1 MPASPVD
8 ALRGIVGPAHV
19 LTGAD
24 CGPYVLDGRAPEAVV
39 LPGSKEEVAAVLLAA
54 GEADLPVTPWGGGTK
69 MGIGAPPQRLGLVLG
84 LKRLNRLLE
93 HEPGDLTATVQAGM
107 TLGAL
112 QRELGTRG
120 QWLSLDPAHADEA
133 TLGGI
138 VSSNAAGPRRHLY
151 GACRDLVIGL
161 TVVTAAGTLV
171 KGGGKVVKNVAG
183 YDLPKLF
190 VGAFGTLGVI
200 VEATVKLRPRPDADR
215 MVVAR
220 FASLKEAGSAA
231 RAVMGSDLLPSALDL
246 VDGETLRALELGGPD
261 GAALLIGVD
270 GIAEQV
276 HWQCTEVERMLRLQ
290 GLVDARVLDAD
301 ARDAAWRARGGLG
314 RGAFPETAAVMRWVV
329 LPAQV
334 ADVMEQGMGVAL
346 RAGLPVALAAHA
358 GVGVV
363 EAVLAGG
370 EGADATKV
378 SDVLIEWRTL
388 VRAAGGQALVESA
401 PLAIKERVPVWDDLG
416 PALRIMQRI
425 KSQLDPSGLLNPGP
439 FDCPQGRRSGHA
451 SPG

>member
-54 GEADLPVTPWGGGTK
+54 GAADLPVTPWGGGTK

-93 HEPGDLTATVQAGM
+93 HEPGDLTATAQAGM

-220 FASLKEAGSAA
+220 FASLKEAGAAA

-314 RGAFPETAAVMRWVV
+314 RGAFPETAAVMKWVV

-425 KSQLDPSGLLNPGP
+425 KSQLDPSGLLNPGR
-439 FDCPQGRRSGHA
+439 FAGGI
-451 SPG
+451 

>member
-1 MPASPVD
+1 MLD
-8 ALRGIVGPAHV
+8 KLRGIVGPAHV
-19 LTGAD
+19 LIGAD
-24 CGPYVLDGRAPEAVV
+24 CAPYIVDGRAPEAVV
-39 LPGSKEEVAAVLLAA
+39 LPASKEEVAAVLVAA
-54 GEADLPVTPWGGGTK
+54 GEAQTPVIPWGGGTK
-69 MGIGAPPQRLGLVLG
+69 MGIGAPPQRVGLVLA
-84 LKRLNRLLE
+84 LKRLARLLE

-112 QRELGTRG
+112 QRELGARG

-161 TVVTAAGTLV
+161 TVVTATGALV

-200 VEATVKLRPRPDADR
+200 VEVTVKLRPRPDTDR

-246 VDGETLRALELGGPD
+246 IDGETLRALDLGGPD

-276 HWQCTEVERMLRLQ
+276 HWQCAEVERMLRLQ

-301 ARDAAWRARGGLG
+301 ARDAAWRGRGSLG
-314 RGAFPETAAVMRWVV
+314 RSAFPETAAVMKWVV

-334 ADVMEQGMGVAL
+334 ADVMEQGMGVAQ
-346 RAGLPVALAAHA
+346 RAGLPVVMAAHA
-358 GVGVV
+358 GVGII

-370 EGADATKV
+370 AGADAARV
-378 SDVLIEWRTL
+378 SDVLTEWRAL
-388 VRAAGGQALVESA
+388 VRAVGGQALVESA
-401 PLAIKERVPVWDDLG
+401 PLAIKERVPVWDDPG

-425 KSQLDPSGLLNPGP
+425 KSQLDPAGLLNPGR
-439 FDCPQGRRSGHA
+439 FVEGI
-451 SPG
+451 

>member
-54 GEADLPVTPWGGGTK
+54 GAADLPVTPWGGGTK
-69 MGIGAPPQRLGLVLG
+69 MGIGAPPPRLGLVLG

-93 HEPGDLTATVQAGM
+93 HEPGDLTATAQAGM

-220 FASLKEAGSAA
+220 FASLKEAGAAA

-370 EGADATKV
+370 EGADATTV

-425 KSQLDPSGLLNPGP
+425 KSQLDPHGLLNPGR
-439 FDCPQGRRSGHA
+439 FVGDI
-451 SPG
+451 

>member
-1 MPASPVD
+1 VPASPVD

-200 VEATVKLRPRPDADR
+200 VEATVKLRPRPEADR

-220 FASLKEAGSAA
+220 FASLKEAGAAA

-346 RAGLPVALAAHA
+346 RAGLAVALAAHA

-370 EGADATKV
+370 EGADATRV

-425 KSQLDPSGLLNPGP
+425 KSQLDPSGLLNPGR
-439 FDCPQGRRSGHA
+439 FAGGI
-451 SPG
+451 

>member
-1 MPASPVD
+1 VPASPVD
-8 ALRGIVGPAHV
+8 ALRAIVGPAHV

-416 PALRIMQRI
+416 PALRIMRRI
-425 KSQLDPSGLLNPGP
+425 KSQLDPSGLLNPGR
-439 FDCPQGRRSGHA
+439 FAGGI
-451 SPG
+451 

>member
-1 MPASPVD
+1 V
-8 ALRGIVGPAHV
+8 
-19 LTGAD
+19 
-24 CGPYVLDGRAPEAVV
+24 
-39 LPGSKEEVAAVLLAA
+39 
-54 GEADLPVTPWGGGTK
+54 
-69 MGIGAPPQRLGLVLG
+69 
-84 LKRLNRLLE
+84 
-93 HEPGDLTATVQAGM
+93 
-107 TLGAL
+107 L
-112 QRELGTRG
+112 QRELGGRG

-138 VSSNAAGPRRHLY
+138 LSSNAAGPRRHLY
-151 GACRDLVIGL
+151 GSCRDLLIGV
-161 TVVTAAGTLV
+161 TVVTAAGALV

-190 VGAFGTLGVI
+190 IGAFGTLGVV

-215 MVVAR
+215 LVVAR
-220 FASLKEAGSAA
+220 FASLKEAGAAA

-246 VDGETLRALELGGPD
+246 VDGETLRALGLGGPD

-270 GIAEQV
+270 GIPEQV
-276 HWQCTEVERMLRLQ
+276 EWQCAEVERLLRPQ
-290 GLVDARVLDAD
+290 GLADVRVLDGD

-314 RGAFPETAAVMRWVV
+314 RGAFAETAAVMKWVV

-334 ADVMEQGMGVAL
+334 ADVMEQGAAAAQ
-346 RAGLPVALAAHA
+346 RAGLAAALAAHA

-370 EGADATKV
+370 RPADAAAV
-378 SDVLIEWRTL
+378 AAVLTEWRRL

-401 PLAIKERVPVWDDLG
+401 PLAVKERVPVWDDPG

-425 KSQLDPSGLLNPGP
+425 KSQLDPAGLLNPGR
-439 FDCPQGRRSGHA
+439 FVGGI
-451 SPG
+451 

>member
-54 GEADLPVTPWGGGTK
+54 GAADLPVTPWGGGTK

-220 FASLKEAGSAA
+220 FASLKEAGAAA

-314 RGAFPETAAVMRWVV
+314 RGAFPETAAVMKWVV

-425 KSQLDPSGLLNPGP
+425 KSQLDPSGLLNPGR
-439 FDCPQGRRSGHA
+439 FAGGI
-451 SPG
+451 

>member
-54 GEADLPVTPWGGGTK
+54 GAADLPVTPWGGGTK
-69 MGIGAPPQRLGLVLG
+69 MGIGAPPRRLGLVLG

-93 HEPGDLTATVQAGM
+93 HEPGDLTATAQAGM

-220 FASLKEAGSAA
+220 FASLKEAGAAA

-401 PLAIKERVPVWDDLG
+401 PLAIKERVPVWDDPG

-425 KSQLDPSGLLNPGP
+425 KSQLDLSGLLNPGR
-439 FDCPQGRRSGHA
+439 FAGGI
-451 SPG
+451 

>member
-8 ALRGIVGPAHV
+8 ALRTIVGPAHV

-24 CGPYVLDGRAPEAVV
+24 CGPYVLDGRAPKAVV
-39 LPGSKEEVAAVLLAA
+39 LPGSKEEVAAVLVAA

-107 TLGAL
+107 TVGAL

-120 QWLSLDPAHADEA
+120 QWLSLDPPHADEA

-425 KSQLDPSGLLNPGP
+425 KSQLDPSGLLNPGR
-439 FDCPQGRRSGHA
+439 FAGGI
-451 SPG
+451 

>member
-54 GEADLPVTPWGGGTK
+54 GGADLPVTPWGGGTK

-93 HEPGDLTATVQAGM
+93 HEPGDLTATAQAGM

-220 FASLKEAGSAA
+220 FASLKEAGAAA

-314 RGAFPETAAVMRWVV
+314 RGAFPETAAVMKWVV

-370 EGADATKV
+370 DGADATTV

-425 KSQLDPSGLLNPGP
+425 KSQLDPSGLLNPGR
-439 FDCPQGRRSGHA
+439 FAGGI
-451 SPG
+451 